1 MWKKTIA
8 LTTALAAFG
17 LSTAV
22 SAQAICSSR
31 SNFLDNLGKR
41 YAESPTAI
49 GLASNGSVLE
59 VLTSENGSWTIIITQ
74 PNGTTCMVASGESW
88 ETLTVVNLDPAA

>member
-1 MWKKTIA
+1 MCKKSIA
-8 LTTALAAFG
+8 LMTALAVLSF
-17 LSTAV
+17 STAV
-22 SAQAICSSR
+22 SAQAICNSR

-49 GLASNGSVLE
+49 GLVSNGSVLE
-59 VLTSENGSWTIIITQ
+59 VLSSENGSWTIIITQ

-88 ETLTVVNLDPAA
+88 ETINVASADPGA

>member
-8 LTTALAAFG
+8 LTTAAAALG

-22 SAQAICSSR
+22 SAQTVCSSR

-59 VLTSENGSWTIIITQ
+59 VLTSKNGSWTIIITQ
-74 PNGTTCMVASGESW
+74 PNGTTCMVANGESW
-88 ETLTVVNLDPAA
+88 ETLTIASADPAA